1 MESVEGCD
9 DGRSMPT
16 DYRAM
21 ETLITDRLLFSRP
34 LFPLTV
40 SNP

>member
-9 DGRSMPT
+9 DGRSMLT

-21 ETLITDRLLFSRP
+21 ETLIIDHLLFRVRYF
-34 LFPLTV
+34 L
-40 SNP
+40 